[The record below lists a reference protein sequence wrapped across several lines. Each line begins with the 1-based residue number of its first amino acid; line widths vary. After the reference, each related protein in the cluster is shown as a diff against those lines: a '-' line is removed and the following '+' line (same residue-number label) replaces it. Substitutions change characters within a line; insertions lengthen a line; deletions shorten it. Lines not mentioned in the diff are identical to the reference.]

1 MAERERKTFTS
12 HFGSAS
18 NIIFAIA
25 CGAIVIGAFIAKP
38 DGWPYVL
45 AILAVFA
52 GAYIAWLVH
61 ASRSNKK
68 ADERHAAKKAAK
80 KARNPHMVR
89 CGGAELVI
97 HAGVGPNEPNIP
109 DNLWCGY
116 SVPEWFT
123 RDLLY
128 GEADDDEGEPAPPR
142 CARCRSGKQIRYPKR
157 LETESEY
164 MAYLAK
170 KAESD
175 KASLRDFERLAANLP
190 QRRIEEPANDVAS
203 RGVADSHN
211 ESAVESESEAEAEK
225 EAGEKEGR
233 RR

>member
-1 MAERERKTFTS
+1 MGEPKPVKKALGEFGQALGIVLGILCGVATF
-12 HFGSAS
+12 A
-18 NIIFAIA
+18 AWL
-25 CGAIVIGAFIAKP
+25 AKP
-38 DGWPYVL
+38 EGWPYMVIML
-45 AILAVFA
+45 AICTAALVV
-52 GAYIAWLVH
+52 WLIL
-61 ASRSNKK
+61 ASRAKK
-68 ADERHAAKKAAK
+68 RADEIEI
-80 KARNPHMVR
+80 R
-89 CGGAELVI
+89 CGGDEWVGY
-97 HAGVGPNEPNIP
+97 AGVNPGDPNIP

-123 RDLLY
+123 KDLFY
-128 GEADDDEGEPAPPR
+128 GEADDDESEPAPPR

-164 MAYLAK
+164 IAYLAK

-190 QRRIEEPANDVAS
+190 QRRIEEPANDTGTRV
-203 RGVADSHN
+203 GADSHN
-211 ESAVESESEAEAEK
+211 GSAVESESEAEAEK